1 MRRVRVAEAVGAR
14 VARAVYTADGRALV
28 KEGVVLTEGMVE
40 GLARRGYEWVIVH
53 DGLLDDVVIDDAL
66 CEMTRVEA
74 TAAVTQAFQK
84 FVATGGGGHQT
95 LPGCRQNYR

>member
-1 MRRVRVAEAVGAR
+1 MRRVRVAEAVGAK

-74 TAAVTQAFQK
+74 TATVAQAFQK
-84 FVATGGGGHQT
+84 FVATG
-95 LPGCRQNYR
+95 